1 MGPHFTRVRRKPL
14 AIVVAAA
21 LVAPAARSAVVLARA
36 PVATAGDT
44 AGIDGGWPRAYTTA
58 TGALLIVYQPQIARW
73 DGRAHMVSYAAVAYQ
88 PDKAAK
94 PAMGTVALES
104 TTTVSLDDRLV
115 RFSPVRVTETN
126 FPSLTREQL
135 QDVVGELTS
144 TAGLLL

>member
-1 MGPHFTRVRRKPL
+1 MGPRRSRLRKPF
-14 AIVVAAA
+14 AIVAVAAM
-21 LVAPAARSAVVLARA
+21 LGPAVRDAVVLAQA
-36 PVATAGDT
+36 AATSAAAT
-44 AGIDGGWPRAYTTA
+44 PANSAAIDGGWPRAYTTA

-94 PAMGTVALES
+94 PSIGTVALES

-135 QDVVGELTS
+135 QDVVG
-144 TAGLLL
+144 